1 MSRMGMNYRA
11 VHSSIGIEITAVHA
25 DEWFTYSQSG
35 YFQTSSEL
43 TVSVFGGSYVY
54 SFHTIKLGS
63 PFAEVCIDLFQL
75 TQRHHPGAMLAC
87 FNQLALLLPSPRG
100 FWMLS
105 HLEDL
110 CYCACKIGILAFFI
124 CKIKLSDCRF
134 AFPFQII

>member
-1 MSRMGMNYRA
+1 MSRMGMKYRV
-11 VHSSIGIEITAVHA
+11 VHSSIGIKITAGHA
-25 DEWFTYSQSG
+25 GEWFTYSQSG

-43 TVSVFGGSYVY
+43 TVSVSGGSYVY
-54 SFHTIKLGS
+54 SFHRIKLGS

-87 FNQLALLLPSPRG
+87 FNQLALLLPSPKG

-110 CYCACKIGILAFFI
+110 CYYACMLVKLAF
-124 CKIKLSDCRF
+124 
-134 AFPFQII
+134 